1 MSRKQLDALWSEAR
15 DLDDSPIKVAI
26 LEKAVRM
33 ADSLGNLDEGYRL
46 REELVAAATLSD
58 QRGRAQVAFAWC
70 LAQSDK
76 DPERFPEHGL
86 LWEYNYWILNTITD
100 FPNIPLEKIRAL
112 QDDLENRL
120 RRGGYGLKSYY
131 DLRINNAKDM
141 GCLAERD
148 KFNKLWRQAKDDK
161 ISDCRACKQ
170 DRWVNVYLDERN
182 YPKVID
188 AARPILSG
196 NVACDR
202 VPHDTYGSLIE
213 AYWALRKKGKAEEMF
228 CRGYRLVGGDRNCPL
243 IISRLLNYL
252 VRICDIRRGLNLI
265 ERHLPCVA
273 SLNNSDARACFFSR
287 IANFFERLAIDRPQ
301 SRKVRIPRVLP
312 IHNDE
317 GHYTPAALA
326 AWFREESEKIAALF
340 DVRNGNNYFSW
351 QLARTRADVL
361 GLAYPDYEEPQP
373 PQPASKDKKGQS
385 RFASVRM
392 KRGSTEKKPE
402 KKS

>member
-1 MSRKQLDALWSEAR
+1 MSRKKLDALWSEAR
-15 DLDDSPIKVAI
+15 DLKDSPIKVAI

-33 ADSLGNLDEGYRL
+33 ADSLRDLDEGYRL

-76 DPERFPEHGL
+76 DPERFPEHAL

-100 FPNIPLEKIRAL
+100 FPNIPLGKIRAL

-170 DRWVNVYLDERN
+170 DRWLNLYLDEKN

-196 NVACDR
+196 KVACDR
-202 VPHDTYGSLIE
+202 VPHDTYVSLIE
-213 AYWALRKKGKAEEMF
+213 AYWCQGKKGKAEEMF
-228 CRGYRLVGGDRNCPL
+228 CRGYRLVAGDRNCPI
-243 IISRLLNYL
+243 IISGLLNYL

-265 ERHLPCVA
+265 ERHLPWVA
-273 SLNNSDARACFFSR
+273 SLNNLDARARVFSR
-287 IANFFERLAIDRPQ
+287 FANFFERLAIDRPQ
-301 SRKVRIPRVLP
+301 SRKVRIPRGMP
-312 IHNDE
+312 IHSDE
-317 GHYTPAALA
+317 GRYSPAALA
-326 AWFREESEKIAALF
+326 AWFRKESERIAALF

-351 QLARTRADVL
+351 YLANSRADVL
-361 GLAYPDYEEPQP
+361 GLEYPDYEEPQP
-373 PQPASKDKKGQS
+373 PQPVTKDTKRQS
-385 RFASVRM
+385 RFASVDV
-392 KRGSTEKKPE
+392 KTGSTAKKSEKKP
-402 KKS
+402 